1 LAEEAIDVL
10 YSQLFL
16 QIIIGRW
23 FSDFILISE
32 GSA

>member
-16 QIIIGRW
+16 QIIRGKCINT
-23 FSDFILISE
+23 L
-32 GSA
+32 